1 MATTLRNIAIAAGK
15 SAGKAMAS
23 WVFDGNT
30 DLADYARILKYIQDG
45 DLAVLDNLTTPNLFG
60 EWADDP
66 TPQTLADDLGIETDD
81 NRLYDLYELWAGA
94 SHRAFWG
101 ELERTCRYHLS

>member
-1 MATTLRNIAIAAGK
+1 MATTLRNIAIAEGK

-30 DLADYARILKYIQDG
+30 DPANYARILKGIQDG
-45 DLAVLDNLTTPNLFG
+45 DPEVLDNLATPNLSG

-66 TPQTLADDLGIETDD
+66 TPQTLAYDLGIETDD
-81 NRLYDLYELWAGA
+81 GRLDDLCTLWEDAA
-94 SHRAFWG
+94 HLAFWG
-101 ELERTCRYHLS
+101 EIERTCRYHLG

>member
-1 MATTLRNIAIAAGK
+1 MATTLRNIAIAEGK

-30 DLADYARILKYIQDG
+30 DPANYARILKGIQDG
-45 DLAVLDNLTTPNLFG
+45 DPVVLDNLTTPNLSG

-81 NRLYDLYELWAGA
+81 DRLDDLCTLWEDAA
-94 SHRAFWG
+94 HRAFWD
-101 ELERTCRYHLS
+101 EIERTCKYHLS